1 MKTDKKKVILFVS
14 NDLVCDNRVH
24 KMALTLTKADFNV
37 LVVGRKLPKS
47 LPLHDVPYE
56 TERLR
61 FIFTKGALFY
71 AEMNLRYFLFL
82 LFRSFDIATANDLDT
97 LLGVYC
103 AVRLR
108 RKHIVYDSHEYFTEV
123 PELAHRPFVKR
134 IWTAIELCLFPR
146 LKNCIT
152 VCESIAN
159 IYTKT
164 YGVPVRVVRNLPF
177 LQEQYIET
185 QRNNKLILYQGSL
198 NVGRGLEMLIST
210 MEFLPDAELLIVGD
224 GDIKADL
231 QKLVCQRKLGDR
243 VEFTGKIPYSEVKNY
258 TRQAAIG
265 VSLEE
270 DCCAN
275 YHFALP
281 NKLFDYIQARTP
293 VLVSDLPE
301 MARIVQQYNCGEVLT
316 KRTKQD
322 LAKQIANLL
331 EHQEKLCEYAAS
343 CDVAAQELCWER
355 EEQTVLDVYA
365 RLA

>member
-24 KMALTLTKADFNV
+24 KMALTLMKADFNV

-103 AVRLR
+103 ATWIR
-108 RKHIVYDSHEYFTEV
+108 RKQIVYDSHEYFTEV

-134 IWTAIELCLFPR
+134 IWTAIERCLFPR

-159 IYTKT
+159 IYAKT

-210 MEFLPDAELLIVGD
+210 MEFLPDAKLLIVGD
-224 GDIKADL
+224 GDIRVEL
-231 QKLVCQRKLGDR
+231 QNLVRQKKLDDR
-243 VEFTGKIPYSEVKNY
+243 VEFVGRVPYSEVENY
-258 TRQAAIG
+258 TQMAAIG
-265 VSLEE
+265 VSLED

-275 YHFALP
+275 YRFALP
-281 NKLFDYIQARTP
+281 NKLFDYIQARKP

-301 MARIVQQYNCGEVLT
+301 MAQIVRQYCCGEVLQ
-316 KRTKQD
+316 KRTAQD
-322 LAKQIANLL
+322 LAEQIRELLANPEKLREYIAN
-331 EHQEKLCEYAAS
+331 CETAAH
-343 CDVAAQELCWER
+343 ELCWER
-355 EEQTVLDVYA
+355 EEQQVLNVYSH
-365 RLA
+365 LL